1 MHILKYV
8 LYLIIFHRPGSGL
21 LDAGFLVEESGDD
34 SPVAA
39 HRLLPKAPGLQ
50 QPRHRLS
57 GPGTQRL
64 Q

>member
-50 QPRHRLS
+50 
-57 GPGTQRL
+57 
-64 Q
+64 